1 MKEANID
8 FDICKRCGIKS
19 MAAKMLNDNELE
31 QLSHSCA
38 EVEFKKGDIIIKQ
51 GALSSNVIYV
61 KTGLVKFHLNGPIKE
76 QIIRIDK
83 APIFIGLPI
92 TFNDKINYYSATALE
107 TTSVCF
113 IDINIFKHFVHQNG
127 DFAFQI
133 IIDLCK
139 NEYSSMNKC
148 VNRTQKN
155 INGRIADALLHFNE
169 IYNKKEFILPLSRQE
184 LGNYTDT
191 SRENVSRILTELHH
205 DKIIKVSSKRIKII
219 NEEMLTLI
227 SKNG

>member
-1 MKEANID
+1 MMTKNID

-19 MAAKMLNDNELE
+19 MAAKMLDDNELE
-31 QLSHSCA
+31 QLSNSCA
-38 EVEFKKGDIIIKQ
+38 EVEFKKGDNIIKQ

-61 KTGLVKFHLNGPIKE
+61 KSGLVKFHLYGPIKE
-76 QIIRIDK
+76 QIIRIDR

-92 TFNDKINYYSATALE
+92 SFNDKINYYSATALE
-107 TTSVCF
+107 QTRVCF
-113 IDINIFKHFVHQNG
+113 IDIRIFKHFVHQNG

-133 IIDLCK
+133 IVDLSK
-139 NEYSSMNKC
+139 NEHSSMNKC
-148 VNRTQKN
+148 INRTQKN
-155 INGRIADALLHFNE
+155 INGRIADALLHFHE
-169 IYNKKEFILPLSRQE
+169 LYDKKEFILPLSRQE

-191 SRENVSRILTELHH
+191 SRENVSRILTQLHQ
-205 DKIIKVSSKRIKII
+205 DKIIRVSNKKIKIV

>member
-1 MKEANID
+1 MRENMD
-8 FDICKRCGIKS
+8 FDVCKRCGIKS

-31 QLSHSCA
+31 QLSDSCA
-38 EVEFKKGDIIIKQ
+38 EVDFKKGDNIIKQ

-76 QIIRIDK
+76 QIIRIDR

-107 TTSVCF
+107 ETRVCF

-133 IIDLCK
+133 IVDLCK

-148 VNRTQKN
+148 INRTQKN
-155 INGRIADALLHFNE
+155 INGRIADALLHFNDL
-169 IYNKKEFILPLSRQE
+169 YNRKEFLLPLSRQE

-191 SRENVSRILTELHH
+191 SRENVSRILTLFHH
-205 DKIIKVSSKRIKII
+205 DKIIKVSNKRIKIL
-219 NEEMLTLI
+219 NEEMLQLI